1 MCDNLKLIVHS
12 FHSADIQKLCS
23 AVQKRVLDEIVDRDV
38 EKGVCTPLLKCT
50 SCLAVD
56 WSYRSFDFVLPFE
69 VVDMESTLTGEFT
82 RECFFVYIHEN

>member
-50 SCLAVD
+50 SRLAVD